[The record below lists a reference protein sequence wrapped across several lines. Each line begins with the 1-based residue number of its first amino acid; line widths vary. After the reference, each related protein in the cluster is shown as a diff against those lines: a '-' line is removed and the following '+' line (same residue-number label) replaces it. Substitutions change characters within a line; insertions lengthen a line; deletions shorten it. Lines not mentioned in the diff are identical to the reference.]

1 MKKTLLFLLCIV
13 CCTLCTNLKAET
25 LEEKVARLEA
35 KLASLE
41 AKTEATDSV
50 ITAEVIEP
58 KKKMQPISVKFD
70 ARFDWQ
76 SSFVYH
82 ADAKPDYASNFNGR
96 YIMFMLDGNISP
108 KFSYSLRYRM
118 IHPNHENS
126 WRGVFNATDWANLT
140 YRPTKNWE
148 ITAGKMLVFYGS
160 YEFDKNP
167 LDVYMWSGWGGRV
180 GCFQFGVLGKYITND
195 GRNNILFQINNSPFA
210 DPLDLGALYSYS
222 VQWNG
227 NFGVFNSLYSV
238 NFFEY
243 QPGRFVNYISLGNQ
257 FNFGPV
263 TFELDYMNR
272 YGARGTHFLKD
283 FSLIGK
289 LNYNCNNRFNVFV
302 KGGLDYNMAQD
313 ENTPT
318 EEVIDMLVLP
328 GERNVYYGAGI
339 EFFPIKDSKNVRIHA
354 FWYSGNNNLSVDGP
368 QSWNKHNVGIGFKWR
383 LVAFERK

>member
-1 MKKTLLFLLCIV
+1 MHCAFCI
-13 CCTLCTNLKAET
+13 NLNAET
-25 LEEKVARLEA
+25 LEEKVARLES

-50 ITAEVIEP
+50 IIAEVIEP

-76 SSFVYH
+76 SSFTH
-82 ADAKPDYASNFNGR
+82 NADAKPSYASNFNGR
-96 YIMFMLDGNISP
+96 YLMFVLDGNISP

-118 IHPNHENS
+118 IHPNQNGAS
-126 WRGVFNATDWANLT
+126 WYDVYKATDWANLT

-160 YEFDKNP
+160 YEFDYNP

-210 DPLDLGALYSYS
+210 DPLSLGAMYSYS

-227 NFGVFNSLYSV
+227 KFGVFNALYSD
-238 NFFEY
+238 NLIEY
-243 QPGRFVNYISLGNQ
+243 QPGRFINYISLGNQ

-263 TFELDYMNR
+263 KLELDYMNR

-289 LNYNCNNRFNVFV
+289 INYNCMNRLNIFV
-302 KGGLDYNMAQD
+302 KGGLDYNMAQ
-313 ENTPT
+313 
-318 EEVIDMLVLP
+318 EEGETDKIDMLIRP
-328 GERNVYYGAGI
+328 GERNVYYGAGL

-354 FWYSGNNNLSVDGP
+354 FWQSGSNNLDG
-368 QSWNKHNVGIGFKWR
+368 QSWNNHNVGIGFKWR